1 MVPFPAPQTFCIN
14 TRGNHPPSLS
24 FFRSFCF
31 PLPLCFLLVCHLL
44 SLFSAFISPHS
55 CIYISYHPTLYTIMN
70 SLDITAPASP
80 TDMPSSSPTE
90 KSGVRHTF
98 GYFDPELQSLPA
110 LPPSPRRLPNVES
123 LLTPPTSPVSET
135 LNTDPIYVST
145 SLPVMH
151 QTDDIDI
158 APSTNITAP
167 TEQLLFFSSTPS
179 ITRSATTKSLS
190 RPGTPHPLLLP
201 AQPLRGRSSSLNSAI
216 SFTGS
221 LDHRSMSRVRS
232 IRSAA
237 SSRSPSVRSRTEG
250 PRSASPCPSVPQDN
264 INTSPQDQTT
274 PSPVAPVYPQ
284 TKSGRASVVAFLS
297 SAPVRSR
304 IAPSQSEGGEV
315 TSGVAGTL
323 RSSPSSSSLTLQ
335 STRRCYNHNV
345 RTGLMKRRPS
355 FESFDVIQRGGAEED
370 MEIETDALSSM
381 TSDDNDSNDY
391 YNDPYDHDKTNS
403 AMTTT
408 TTTATTET
416 TMGAKK
422 SKKMKMWCPTLSMF
436 SFMMKSRKKL

>member
-1 MVPFPAPQTFCIN
+1 
-14 TRGNHPPSLS
+14 
-24 FFRSFCF
+24 
-31 PLPLCFLLVCHLL
+31 
-44 SLFSAFISPHS
+44 
-55 CIYISYHPTLYTIMN
+55 MN
-70 SLDITAPASP
+70 SLNITAPASP

-98 GYFDPELQSLPA
+98 GYFDPELQSLPV

-135 LNTDPIYVST
+135 LITDPIFVST

-151 QTDDIDI
+151 QTTDDMIDTT
-158 APSTNITAP
+158 PSTTITAP

-190 RPGTPHPLLLP
+190 RPGTPRPLLLP

-221 LDHRSMSRVRS
+221 LDHRSMARVRS

-274 PSPVAPVYPQ
+274 PSTVVPVYPQ

-304 IAPSQSEGGEV
+304 IAPSQSESGEM

-335 STRRCYNHNV
+335 SRRCYNNNV
-345 RTGLMKRRPS
+345 RTGLMKRGPS
-355 FESFDVIQRGGAEED
+355 FESFDATQRGGAEED

-381 TSDDNDSNDY
+381 TLSDNDSNDY
-391 YNDPYDHDKTNS
+391 YNDTYDHDKTIS

-416 TMGAKK
+416 TMGTKK